1 MNKKEIRLKA
11 SKHRKQLLRS
21 YNWPVRIL
29 YYIGA
34 LAIESKYKPLSR
46 ISNEGVKIIQHRI
59 YCRKYMRR
67 WHPIFF
73 IGCFALGCLYAV
85 LGFWAGSGE
94 WAEATKGQDVRI
106 Y

>member
-1 MNKKEIRLKA
+1 MA
-11 SKHRKQLLRS
+11 SKHRKQLLSS
-21 YNWPVRIL
+21 YNWPVSIL

-46 ISNEGVKIIQHRI
+46 ISNEGVKTIQHRI
-59 YCRKYMRR
+59 YCHEYIRR

-73 IGCFALGCLYAV
+73 LGCIILGCLYAI

-94 WAEATKGQDVRI
+94 WAQRSQKKEVRI